1 MAIELGEL
9 RDYMD
14 GGEVRFSVSGK
25 QYAHSPSA
33 NAVLKFQAEYRE
45 ALEDPAEK
53 MTNLQLWK
61 WGAQLLGGD
70 FDIEARVLS
79 GGLMDELMA
88 DGVDH
93 PSLDRVFNAVIIA
106 HWHSNDAALSY
117 FKTGDVGKALGVT
130 EEQIEAA
137 VKRAAEKAT
146 KAAEPEKA
154 PAEEK
159 PKA

>member
-9 RDYMD
+9 REYLD
-14 GGEVRFSVSGK
+14 GGEIRFSVGGK
-25 QYAHSPSA
+25 QYAHAPSA
-33 NAVLKFQAEYRE
+33 QTVLQFQAEYRE
-45 ALEDPAEK
+45 ALAEPSR
-53 MTNLQLWK
+53 MTNFQLWK

-70 FDIEARVLS
+70 FDKDTQGLS
-79 GGLMDELMA
+79 GGLLDELVA

-106 HWHSNDAALSY
+106 HWHSNDAALTY

-130 EEQIEAA
+130 EKQIEAA
-137 VKRAAEKAT
+137 VKKAAEKA
-146 KAAEPEKA
+146 AAKEEEA

-159 PKA
+159 PKG

>member
-14 GGEVRFSVSGK
+14 GGEVRFSVGGK
-25 QYAHSPSA
+25 QYAHAPSA
-33 NAVLKFQAEYRE
+33 QAVLKFQAEYRE
-45 ALEDPAEK
+45 ALKDPET
-53 MTNLQLWK
+53 MTNIRLWQ

-70 FDIEARVLS
+70 FDPETRELS
-79 GGLMDELMA
+79 GGLMDELVA

-106 HWHSNDAALSY
+106 HWHSNDAALTY

-137 VKRAAEKAT
+137 VKKAAEKAAA
-146 KAAEPEKA
+146 KAEETS
-154 PAEEK
+154 EDTEK
-159 PKA
+159 PKKG